1 MINSVGINSYYQ
13 VSTANSQATHSNQVQ
28 NHQRLSESNKT
39 EYTHSAPERQFD
51 FSNMTLKEQSEA
63 AEELYQQGV
72 LSFGEVAFMTGR
84 YNLIKHDGQLGGTTL
99 AQAQS
104 EKFNVITQ
112 LKDNLASV
120 KQQGMATDDV
130 VKNYESMIRKL
141 EVYQYGLN
149 TSA

>member
-13 VSTANSQATHSNQVQ
+13 VTSAGHQENKASQAHS
-28 NHQRLSESNKT
+28 HQ
-39 EYTHSAPERQFD
+39 SAAEVDKAPSLPDRQFD
-51 FSNMTLKEQSEA
+51 FTNMTLKEQSEA
-63 AEELYQQGV
+63 AQTLYDQGV
-72 LSFGEVAFMTGR
+72 LSMGEMAFMTGR
-84 YNLIKHDGQLGGTTL
+84 YGLIEHDGQLGGTTL

-104 EKFNVITQ
+104 EKFNVITKM
-112 LKDNLASV
+112 KDDLATV
-120 KQQGMATDDV
+120 KQQGVATDDV